1 LLLLLLVAVVVLLL
15 LLFVIVVTAPI
26 WFAREESFK
35 KTDRIRY
42 RSHTKYARGVVI
54 HIYICIYSRE
64 RERERCA
71 RTPSKIAAAAAVV
84 VSSSSSS
91 SSSVPSLR
99 SQILLEYAL
108 FPFSHN
114 QLLRSNE

>member
-1 LLLLLLVAVVVLLL
+1 LLLLSL
-15 LLFVIVVTAPI
+15 LLFGLHEKKVLKKLIELGTGVTQSMLEELSYTYIYVYIV
-26 WFAREESFK
+26 
-35 KTDRIRY
+35 
-42 RSHTKYARGVVI
+42 
-54 HIYICIYSRE
+54 E

-84 VSSSSSS
+84 VSSSSSSS

>member
-1 LLLLLLVAVVVLLL
+1 LLLLSL
-15 LLFVIVVTAPI
+15 LLFGLHEKKVLKKLIELGTGVTQSMLEELSYTYIYVYIV
-26 WFAREESFK
+26 
-35 KTDRIRY
+35 
-42 RSHTKYARGVVI
+42 
-54 HIYICIYSRE
+54 E

-71 RTPSKIAAAAAVV
+71 RTPSKIAAAAAAVV
-84 VSSSSSS
+84 VSSSS

>member
-1 LLLLLLVAVVVLLL
+1 LLLLSL
-15 LLFVIVVTAPI
+15 LLFGLHEKKVLKKLIELGTGVTQSMLEELSYTYIYVYIV
-26 WFAREESFK
+26 
-35 KTDRIRY
+35 
-42 RSHTKYARGVVI
+42 
-54 HIYICIYSRE
+54 E

-84 VSSSSSS
+84 VSSSSSSSS